1 MRSMTIPV
9 SRPRVYLIDFEVA
22 VEFPPDCPPEECV
35 CTGYPSGGSFSEP
48 EMYSR
53 PPAPEMTTSEPYSPF
68 KTDVW
73 QLGISFADF
82 RVCKSFFSCFVLTI
96 SQANI
101 SGIDEVLKEMTHAD
115 PAARPCAN
123 GALEKIAR
131 VVNALP
137 PAALL
142 IHPEILTQDP

>member
-1 MRSMTIPV
+1 MTIPV

-22 VEFPPDCPPEECV
+22 IAFPADCPPAECV
-35 CTGYPSGGSFSEP
+35 CTGYPLGGAFTQP

-53 PPAPEMTTSEPYSPF
+53 PPAPEMTTGQPYSPF

-82 RVCKSFFSCFVLTI
+82 RVWEFFFLCLLILTV
-96 SQANI
+96 SQANV
-101 SGIDEVLKEMTHAD
+101 SGIDDVLKGMTQAD
-115 PAARPCAN
+115 PGVRLGAN
-123 GALEKIAR
+123 EALEKLAS

-137 PAALL
+137 PASLL
-142 IHPEILTQDP
+142 IHPEILQQDS